1 MLIEPDNP
9 ERHSCSRVVLH
20 MKKFTYLTTFAL
32 AALPLTAG
40 AQSAEAVLDRAVAAY
55 ARLNSM
61 RAEFRQTLTNPLTG
75 NNQTTSGVIL
85 RKKPNFLSINFESG
99 DRVAADGSTLWVYL
113 PSSVPGQVMKMPY
126 TGSNASTV
134 DPAEQFLNAPRTR
147 FNVTSAGTATI
158 GGRKTHVVTL
168 VPKRA
173 NSNFNGAKLWIDDN
187 DSSIRQFDVET
198 TNGLKRH
205 VVITSFTPNPELSRA
220 SFRFAIPK
228 GAKVVDQQA
237 MAGVAY

>member
-1 MLIEPDNP
+1 
-9 ERHSCSRVVLH
+9 
-20 MKKFTYLTTFAL
+20 MKKLTYLVAFAV
-32 AALPLTAG
+32 AVLPIGAS
-40 AQSAEAVLDRAVAAY
+40 AQSADAIIDRAVAAY

-75 NNQTTSGVIL
+75 NSQTTNGVIL
-85 RKKPNFLSINFESG
+85 RKKPNLLSITFDSG

-126 TGSNASTV
+126 TGSNASSV

-147 FNVTSAGTATI
+147 FTVTSSGTATVA
-158 GGRKTHVVTL
+158 GRPAHAVTL

-173 NSNFNGAKLWIDDN
+173 NPNFTSAKVWIDDN

-198 TNGLKRH
+198 ANGLKRH
-205 VVITSFTPNPELSRA
+205 VVITSFAANPALSRS
-220 SFRFAIPK
+220 SFRFAVPK
-228 GAKVVDQQA
+228 GAKIVDQAA